1 MWMGIQRNRDAE
13 FAFSEQYLCLNL
25 LRIKFGSRLL
35 NPEMVAAR
43 SSEMFLWNYKI
54 IWCQNLKA
62 TFCVSRP
69 PMKTWLLSIV
79 LLYILSIIVGLSD
92 PREYIHSHPISPR
105 ALLMLSFLWCGTS
118 LQWSSSWHFEGLCSH
133 LKGQAVQDICCLS
146 LEEEDTMILQNSGN
160 HSAIGTRYCIH

>member
-1 MWMGIQRNRDAE
+1 MGIQRNRDAE

-69 PMKTWLLSIV
+69 PMKT
-79 LLYILSIIVGLSD
+79 
-92 PREYIHSHPISPR
+92 
-105 ALLMLSFLWCGTS
+105 
-118 LQWSSSWHFEGLCSH
+118 
-133 LKGQAVQDICCLS
+133 
-146 LEEEDTMILQNSGN
+146 
-160 HSAIGTRYCIH
+160 